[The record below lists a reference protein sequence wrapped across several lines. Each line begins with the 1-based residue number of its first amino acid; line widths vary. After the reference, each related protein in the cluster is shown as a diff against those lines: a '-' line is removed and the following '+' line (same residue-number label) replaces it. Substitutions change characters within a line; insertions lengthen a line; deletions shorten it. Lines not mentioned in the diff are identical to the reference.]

1 MAGCVGDM
9 RNSSMERENLLPNN
23 ELTTFEYVFVIT
35 HIATSHGMRK
45 VAYETHQENEIFA
58 PTTPP
63 KMTK

>member
-1 MAGCVGDM
+1 
-9 RNSSMERENLLPNN
+9 MERENLLPNN